1 LCQLV
6 DPFEDDDV
14 HLIPL
19 SKLEVR
25 ETAHR
30 GFGLFAT
37 KKIEQK
43 TKQGVEFGIE
53 LIGELVSKHEAEER
67 NRRYMVPGHFG
78 YTAHAT
84 TDGRHQWQI
93 DMHNKGGIGRFIKHS
108 CYPNMKGRQHDQ
120 IRGRGDGKSPT
131 TTMSTRLPA

>member
-1 LCQLV
+1 MCQLV
-6 DPFEDDDV
+6 DPFEDDV

-37 KKIEQK
+37 KKIEQQNK
-43 TKQGVEFGIE
+43 KGEEFGIE
-53 LIGELVSKHEAEER
+53 FIGELVSKHEAEER
-67 NRRYMVPGHFG
+67 NRRYMVLGHFG

-84 TDGRHQWQI
+84 TDGRHQWHI
-93 DMHNKGGIGRFIKHS
+93 DTHDKGNISRFIKHS
-108 CYPNMKGRQHDQ
+108 CFPNMKGRQHNQ
-120 IRGRGDGKSPT
+120 IRGRWDGKEANEHALA
-131 TTMSTRLPA
+131 R